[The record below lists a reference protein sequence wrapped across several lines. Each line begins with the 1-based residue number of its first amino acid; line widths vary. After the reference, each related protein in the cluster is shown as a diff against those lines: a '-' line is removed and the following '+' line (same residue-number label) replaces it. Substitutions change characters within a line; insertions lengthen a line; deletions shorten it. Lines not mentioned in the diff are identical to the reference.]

1 MTEIKTLAHV
11 NRDKEPFYKWEG
23 VGTVKE
29 EVGGWVRVRLV
40 TKCAGLI

>member
-29 EVGGWVRVRLV
+29 GMGGS
-40 TKCAGLI
+40 G